1 MIKVYWGDSLA
12 ALADK
17 LYRKQVKKD
26 IFQREAVLVGSP
38 LQADWL
44 RQFRLFEHSD
54 AERQIFANWE
64 FPSFYVFLNDWVEK
78 ALHDTPIGE
87 RRASEHPYS
96 KELLLWR
103 IWRILKKEESRA
115 EFASLRDYYADSEL
129 RLLELCGSLAQ
140 LYDDY
145 QILRPGLIQAW
156 KQSGN
161 FEGLPADLHWQAVL
175 WRSLLAESQQSYTD
189 RLMQLAKQP
198 YLWEKSGIV
207 EVMPVSRYSTSTIS
221 HLSI

>member
-115 EFASLRDYYADSEL
+115 EFASLRDYCRLSFSRLSFGGSPYSSKTIIKYAS
-129 RLLELCGSLAQ
+129 
-140 LYDDY
+140 
-145 QILRPGLIQAW
+145 RPDTG

-161 FEGLPADLHWQAVL
+161 FEGLPADLHWKPYSGAVYGSSKAIL
-175 WRSLLAESQQSYTD
+175 TGSCS
-189 RLMQLAKQP
+189 
-198 YLWEKSGIV
+198 
-207 EVMPVSRYSTSTIS
+207 
-221 HLSI
+221 